1 MEKLAARP
9 IYGTALALAT
19 FHLGGSETDACAD
32 WVERA
37 IAERHPAIFF
47 FLRAHAH
54 DLRQSPRWPALARM
68 LKLPEDNR
76 A

>member
-9 IYGTALALAT
+9 TYGMPLALAT
-19 FHLGGSETDACAD
+19 FHLCCSEIDACAD
-32 WVERA
+32 WTERA

-54 DLRQSPRWPALARM
+54 DLRRSPRWPALADL
-68 LKLPEDNR
+68 LKLPADNR